1 MKNIVYAAIAIFLVL
16 LLGILGITL
25 SRLNEQ
31 KNASS
36 SNANPVETIPA
47 VTKSIWDVIEEQ
59 QPQTT
64 IPEPMMT
71 DENGNLV
78 TDENGNP
85 IPLQTG
91 DTTETQ
97 VVSGTD
103 VPGAETDIPDGTE
116 PAASETVTTA
126 PPQTVPQLLQTTTK
140 DVLVIPM
147 ID

>member
-36 SNANPVETIPA
+36 SKADPVETIPA

-71 DENGNLV
+71 DENGNPV

-103 VPGAETDIPDGTE
+103 VPGAETDILDGTE
-116 PAASETVTTA
+116 PAVSETVTTA

>member
-36 SNANPVETIPA
+36 SKADPVETIPA

-103 VPGAETDIPDGTE
+103 VPGAETDIPDSTE
-116 PAASETVTTA
+116 SAASETVTTA

>member
-31 KNASS
+31 KNAFSS
-36 SNANPVETIPA
+36 KADPVETIPA

-103 VPGAETDIPDGTE
+103 VPGAETDIPDSTE
-116 PAASETVTTA
+116 SAASETVTTA

>member
-36 SNANPVETIPA
+36 SKADSVETIPA

-103 VPGAETDIPDGTE
+103 VPGAETDVPDGTE
-116 PAASETVTTA
+116 PAVSETITTA

>member
-25 SRLNEQ
+25 SRLNDQ
-31 KNASS
+31 KNSS
-36 SNANPVETIPA
+36 SSKADSMETIPA

-64 IPEPMMT
+64 MPEPMMT

-85 IPLQTG
+85 IPLQIG

-116 PAASETVTTA
+116 PAVSETVTTA

>member
-36 SNANPVETIPA
+36 SKADPVETIPA

-71 DENGNLV
+71 DENGNVV

-103 VPGAETDIPDGTE
+103 VPGAETDIPDSTE
-116 PAASETVTTA
+116 SAASETVTTA

>member
-36 SNANPVETIPA
+36 SKADPVETIPA

-64 IPEPMMT
+64 IPEPMM
-71 DENGNLV
+71 

>member
-36 SNANPVETIPA
+36 SKTDPVETIPA

-103 VPGAETDIPDGTE
+103 VPGAETYIPDGTE

>member
-36 SNANPVETIPA
+36 SKADPVETIPA

-91 DTTETQ
+91 DTTEPQ

-103 VPGAETDIPDGTE
+103 VPGAETDIPDSTE
-116 PAASETVTTA
+116 SAASETVTTA